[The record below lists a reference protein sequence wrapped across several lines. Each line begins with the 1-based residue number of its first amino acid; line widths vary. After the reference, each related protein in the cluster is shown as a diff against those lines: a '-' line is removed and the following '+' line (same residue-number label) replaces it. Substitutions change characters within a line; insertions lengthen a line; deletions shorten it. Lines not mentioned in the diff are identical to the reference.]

1 MIFRVSLLAL
11 GALLLV
17 SAMASVSAKV
27 PAPAEPLTTA
37 VGNQATAQLA
47 QRPSL

>member
-1 MIFRVSLLAL
+1 MTLRVSLLAL

-17 SAMASVSAKV
+17 SAMASVSAMV
-27 PAPAEPLTTA
+27 PAPSDPLA
-37 VGNQATAQLA
+37 DHNGLGPAPYSV